1 MNTQT
6 FQALADPHRFQMV
19 ELLRQAPLTVGEL
32 AARLDLKQPQASKHL
47 RVLSDAGLVE
57 LRPQANRRI
66 CHLRP
71 EPFEALD
78 DWLTTFRQLWQ
89 GRFDRLDDY
98 LQQLQPPAP
107 DAPSDDQGET
117 P

>member
-6 FQALADPHRFQMV
+6 FQALADPHRLQMV
-19 ELLRQAPLTVGEL
+19 ELLRGAPLTVGEL

-47 RVLSDAGLVE
+47 RVLSDAGLIE

-71 EPFEALD
+71 EPFQDLD
-78 DWLTTFRQLWQ
+78 DWLATFQELWKE
-89 GRFDRLDDY
+89 RFDRLDDY
-98 LQQLQPPAP
+98 LRQLQTP
-107 DAPSDDQGET
+107 APSDDPGET